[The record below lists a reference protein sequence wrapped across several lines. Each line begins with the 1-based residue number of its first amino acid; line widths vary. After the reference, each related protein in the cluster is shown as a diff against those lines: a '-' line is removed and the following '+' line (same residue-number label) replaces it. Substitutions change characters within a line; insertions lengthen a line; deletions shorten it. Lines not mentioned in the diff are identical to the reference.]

1 MAWIYDDIDKCKV
14 IVNTC
19 FTVAT
24 IAYLPVVVVTVAIAI
39 AVVSCGFAHLHK
51 FNDFLIVFKQ
61 IFLNIS
67 RVHRERE
74 IEWKRVK
81 SEGIEKR

>member
-24 IAYLPVVVVTVAIAI
+24 IASLPVVVVTVAVDVAI

-61 IFLNIS
+61 IFLNILP
-67 RVHRERE
+67 RNRERE
-74 IEWKRVK
+74 RWREWECER
-81 SEGIEKR
+81 